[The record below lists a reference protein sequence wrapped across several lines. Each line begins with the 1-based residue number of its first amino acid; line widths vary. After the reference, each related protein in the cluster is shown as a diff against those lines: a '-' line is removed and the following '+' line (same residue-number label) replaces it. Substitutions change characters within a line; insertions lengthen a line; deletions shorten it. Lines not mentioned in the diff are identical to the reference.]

1 MKCAVCGYRYNEPA
15 EDAKDNKLVSDGKE
29 PFIKLINTFH
39 RTDEEGNLDE
49 AYLFGCPR
57 CKTVRLELW

>member
-1 MKCAVCGYRYNEPA
+1 MKCAVCGYRYNEPD
-15 EDAKDNKLVSDGKE
+15 ENSKENKLVSDGKE
-29 PFIKLINTFH
+29 SFVKLINTFH